1 MLRSITLRYIVLCRV
16 TLRYI
21 LYITLNYVVLRYV
34 TLHSLYYIKLRRL
47 MLRYVFNRKCK
58 RKFKMK

>member
-1 MLRSITLRYIVLCRV
+1 MLRYVVLCRV

-21 LYITLNYVVLRYV
+21 LYITLNYVVLCYV
-34 TLHSLYYIKLRRL
+34 TLHSLYYIKLRRV